1 MGVPTDADGEDGFNP
16 FTDDD
21 AHAEKTDK
29 SSVSWSYSQ
38 YLNGLDKEEVLNQ
51 VDERTFSSLSDKA
64 SKLRQT
70 NRN

>member
-1 MGVPTDADGEDGFNP
+1 MRRHAMGVPTDADGEDGFNP

-64 SKLRQT
+64 SK
-70 NRN
+70 